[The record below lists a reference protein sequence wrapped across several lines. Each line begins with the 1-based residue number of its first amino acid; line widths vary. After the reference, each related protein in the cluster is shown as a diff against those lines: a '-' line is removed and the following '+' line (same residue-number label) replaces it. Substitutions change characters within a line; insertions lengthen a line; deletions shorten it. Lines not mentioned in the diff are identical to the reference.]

1 MHYGLG
7 EKLMVNVWFSYIHY
21 FSILIIKTL
30 KEKKKVGW
38 AKGWESGQAYT

>member
-7 EKLMVNVWFSYIHY
+7 ENGECVIFIHY

-30 KEKKKVGW
+30 KEKNKVGW
-38 AKGWESGQAYT
+38 AKGWESGQAYA